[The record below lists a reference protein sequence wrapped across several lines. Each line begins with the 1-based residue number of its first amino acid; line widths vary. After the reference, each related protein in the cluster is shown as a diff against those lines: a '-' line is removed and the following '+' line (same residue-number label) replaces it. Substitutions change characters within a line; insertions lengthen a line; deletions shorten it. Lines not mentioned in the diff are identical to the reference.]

1 MTVPSCPS
9 APLTRALLTTE
20 TEEIMNKICMGIWG
34 IGNLRDRFNVNGFKE
49 NMSVLDRIRLAGETE
64 GIDGIE
70 LHVPTEID
78 ESNADEIQ
86 KILKDHDL
94 QMVQLCGHTWTEKQ
108 YKFGALGDT
117 DPKVRQ
123 AAVDRVKWALD
134 MGARFN
140 VPISVLWP
148 ATDGNDF
155 PLQTDYVALYDRYTD
170 SVNKILGYL
179 HQNNYKTRICIEPKP
194 FEPRSWIM
202 MGNTAA
208 ALSVVQEID
217 DPALGI
223 NIDVGHS
230 LIARE
235 NVEDVFSM
243 VLRAKKLFHTHWND
257 NDQQA
262 DMDIPPGTTNF
273 TRMVSILYILDQAK
287 YDGWFGLDL
296 FPYRDD
302 SIDFMVLSVENL
314 RLGQRVVALMNQ
326 RGARE
331 LRAEGTKG
339 PELARLI
346 RDCIRE
352 AR

>member
-1 MTVPSCPS
+1 
-9 APLTRALLTTE
+9 
-20 TEEIMNKICMGIWG
+20 MGIWG
-34 IGNLRDRFNVNGFKE
+34 MSNLRDRFNVNGFKE
-49 NMSVLDRIRLAGETE
+49 DVPVLERIKLVGECE
-64 GIDGIE
+64 DVDGFE

-78 ESNADEIQ
+78 ENNAKEIE
-86 KILKDHDL
+86 KIMADYKLE
-94 QMVQLCGHTWTEKQ
+94 MVQLCGHTWTEQQ

-155 PLQTDYVALYDRYTD
+155 PLQTDYVALYDRYVD
-170 SVNKILGYL
+170 SVYKIMDYL
-179 HQNNYKTRICIEPKP
+179 HQNKYTTRVCIEPKP

-202 MGNTAA
+202 MGTTGS
-208 ALSVVQEID
+208 ALSIIQEVN
-217 DPALGI
+217 DPSFGM

-230 LIARE
+230 LIAKE
-235 NVEDVFSM
+235 NIEDMFSL
-243 VLRAKKLFHTHWND
+243 VLRAGKLFHTHWDD

-262 DMDIPPGTTNF
+262 DMDIPPGCANF
-273 TRMVSILYILDQAK
+273 IRMVSILYVLDQQD

-302 SIDFMVLSVENL
+302 AVDFMNLSVENL
-314 RLGQRVVALMNQ
+314 RLGQRVVKLMNE
-326 RGARE
+326 RGAAE
-331 LRAEGTKG
+331 LRKTGTDG
-339 PELARLI
+339 PAMSRLI

-352 AR
+352 AE